1 MPVPTSPAKPTK
13 TVDTSGLA
21 CPMPIVRTRQAIDQL
36 ASGDVLEI
44 ISTDRGSLTDIPSWA
59 GTLGHT
65 LLDAREDGQTFVY
78 LIKKG

>member
-1 MPVPTSPAKPTK
+1 MTVPTSPASPTK

-21 CPMPIVRTRQAIDQL
+21 CPMPIVRTRQAIDEL

-59 GTLGHT
+59 DTLGHQ
-65 LLDAREDGQTFVY
+65 LIDSRQEGQRFVY